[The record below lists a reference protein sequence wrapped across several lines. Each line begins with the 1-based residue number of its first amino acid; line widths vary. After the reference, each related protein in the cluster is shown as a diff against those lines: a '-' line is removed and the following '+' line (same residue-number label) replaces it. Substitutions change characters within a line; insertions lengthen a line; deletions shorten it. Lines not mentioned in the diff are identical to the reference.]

1 MNGFIGIVGYGA
13 TGLGYLFLFLLLLTT
28 RQHSLPKKIL
38 MISSII
44 SLIWAL
50 SAMVVIHFQY
60 PIEVHLSLETLRNI
74 GWFLLLACALSDCK
88 KVREIIFS
96 SFSTKAISVLLL
108 IVMSSELLSAFFSG
122 YWLLNT
128 INQYMPLIHLAQS
141 VLGLW
146 LIENLY
152 RQTER
157 SARWTVKPL
166 CLGLGLFYAYDFAY
180 YADSLLTQSFS
191 ATFWYA
197 RSWVVLMTIPLIVL
211 TARRVK
217 NWSARV
223 YVSRDVIYHSTL
235 LLVAGGYLLF
245 MALVGYYIK
254 YVNGHW
260 GQLLQN
266 VFFSMSGLI
275 LASLFLSE
283 PLRRKMKVFI
293 TKHFFA
299 NKYEYREEWMRFA
312 SILNEP
318 QASPYIAALNAVMH
332 PFACSSGVIALKEGN
347 TFVTKAQVNTPEHDD
362 LTQELLDQ
370 LSNLAIQYHWI
381 IDINEL
387 KNESKWQPFAFNA
400 NLIPDNM
407 AFSYII
413 PLTNAEGFNA
423 VCLLSHPTSTE
434 SINWEDRDLMRAIS
448 AQITTY
454 LHLYHTNIAL
464 AESKQFD
471 TFNQMSAFLV
481 HDLKNVVAQLHLLSK
496 NAQKHKHNPEFID
509 DAFETVDSAV
519 NRLTKVLDQLRNK
532 RTANIQ
538 TEMVDLHQALTTACK
553 TRSGDLPK
561 PQLHLSDSFEPRVT
575 VNKERLTNMLS
586 HLIQNAQDA
595 THNDGSIVVSTAQE
609 NQHCIVTISDT
620 GSGMSEEFINERL
633 FKPFDTTKGNAG
645 MGIGA
650 YDAKKLVEET
660 KGYIQVSSEIDKG
673 THFKL
678 HFPITENHK
687 HTIAQ

>member
-28 RQHSLPKKIL
+28 RQQSLPKKIL

-50 SAMVVIHFQY
+50 SAMVVIYFQY
-60 PIEVHLSLETLRNI
+60 PIEINLSLETLRNI

-88 KVREIIFS
+88 KVRDIIFS
-96 SFSTKAISVLLL
+96 GPINKTISALLL
-108 IVMSSELLSAFFSG
+108 MVVVSELFSAFFSD

-128 INQYMPLIHLAQS
+128 INQYIPLIHLAQS

-180 YADSLLTQSFS
+180 YADSLLTKSFS

-197 RSWVVLMTIPLIVL
+197 RSWVVLMTIPLILL

-235 LLVAGGYLLF
+235 LLVAGAYLLC

-266 VFFSMSGLI
+266 IFFSMSGLI

-332 PFACSSGVIALKEGN
+332 PFASSSGIIALKEGN
-347 TFVTKAQVNTPEHDD
+347 AFITKAQVNAPHHDEM
-362 LTQELLDQ
+362 TQEVLDQ

-387 KNESKWQPFAFNA
+387 KNESKWQPFAFNT
-400 NLIPDNM
+400 NLIPNHM

-413 PLTNAEGFNA
+413 PLNNAEGFNA
-423 VCLLSHPTSTE
+423 VCLLSQPTSTE
-434 SINWEDRDLMRAIS
+434 NINWEDRDLMRAIS

-519 NRLTKVLDQLRNK
+519 SRLTKVLDQLRNK

-553 TRSGDLPK
+553 TRSGQLPK
-561 PQLHLSDSFEPRVT
+561 PQLQLSDNFEPKVT
-575 VNKERLTNMLS
+575 INKERVTNMLS

-595 THNDGSIVVSTAQE
+595 THNNGSIIISTEQTD
-609 NQHCIVTISDT
+609 QHCIVTISDT

-650 YDAKKLVEET
+650 YDAKKLVEEIQ
-660 KGYIQVSSEIDKG
+660 GHIQVSSEIDKG

-678 HFPITENHK
+678 HFPITENHR